1 MSKIIGLAG
10 KGGTGK
16 TTVASLI
23 VDWLVKEKK
32 TPVLAIDADPNSTL
46 AQSLGLEQTKG
57 IVQIVDEFSGGRQN
71 IPAGQS
77 KQDFFEYK
85 IHELVNEAEDFDLL
99 SMGRPEGPG
108 CYCYVNSLLKGL
120 VEKLTK
126 SYSYTV
132 MDNEAGME
140 HLSRRTA
147 RSIDTLFIISDS
159 SQMGVKSAKRI
170 YDLAR
175 EMGVNIGHTY
185 LVINR
190 ARGSGEGIRD
200 EIKKTGIELAGIVPE
215 DNELYEL
222 SVKGR
227 PVTELSE
234 DSPAKKA
241 INGICKTALSEAT
254 TYGTK

>member
-46 AQSLGLEQTKG
+46 AESLGLAQTKG

-120 VEKLTK
+120 IEKLTK

-159 SQMGVKSAKRI
+159 SQIGIKSAKRI

-175 EMGVNIGHTY
+175 EMGVNIVHTY
-185 LVINR
+185 MIINR
-190 ARGSGEGIRD
+190 ARGSGEDIRD
-200 EIKKTGIELAGIVPE
+200 EVKKTGIELAGIVPE

-222 SVKGR
+222 SLKGR

-241 INGICKTALSEAT
+241 INEICQAVIARSP
-254 TYGTK
+254 

>member
-23 VDWLVKEKK
+23 VYWLVKEKK

-46 AQSLGLEQTKG
+46 AESLGLAQTKG

-120 VEKLTK
+120 IEKLTK

-159 SQMGVKSAKRI
+159 SQIGIKSAKRI

-175 EMGVNIGHTY
+175 EMGVNIVHTY
-185 LVINR
+185 MIINR
-190 ARGSGEGIRD
+190 ARGSGEDIRD
-200 EIKKTGIELAGIVPE
+200 EVKKTGIELAGIVPE

-222 SVKGR
+222 SLKGR

-241 INGICKTALSEAT
+241 INEICQAVIARSP
-254 TYGTK
+254 